1 MGGSELTRTPEGQR
15 SRYIT
20 HEVIREQFRDCTV
33 EWTANFIS
41 FRGAAVDYQTAET
54 QAAQL
59 QTQANQTGQ
68 QLKQLA
74 EKLQAKVTD
83 PNLSRELLLDLREAA
98 LAVQQ
103 QNQSALALLERMA
116 QYIHVL
122 ESHLNT
128 LPQSSF
134 QTRGWAAQP
143 YYGSAGGFMGNVVS
157 GLGLG
162 AGFGLASDL
171 VSGIFNAL

>member
-1 MGGSELTRTPEGQR
+1 M
-15 SRYIT
+15 
-20 HEVIREQFRDCTV
+20 
-33 EWTANFIS
+33 
-41 FRGAAVDYQTAET
+41 DYQTAEA

-59 QTQANQTGQ
+59 QNQANQTGQ

-74 EKLQAKVTD
+74 EKLQSKVSD
-83 PNLSRELLLDLREAA
+83 PTLARELLLDLREAA
-98 LAVQQ
+98 LAIQQ
-103 QNQSALALLERMA
+103 QNQSALALVEQMA

-122 ESHLNT
+122 ESHLNS
-128 LPQSSF
+128 LPQPGF

-143 YYGSAGGFMGNVVS
+143 YYGASGGFMGNVVS

-171 VSGIFNAL
+171 VNSIFRGW

>member
-1 MGGSELTRTPEGQR
+1 M
-15 SRYIT
+15 
-20 HEVIREQFRDCTV
+20 
-33 EWTANFIS
+33 
-41 FRGAAVDYQTAET
+41 DYQTAET

-59 QTQANQTGQ
+59 QTLANQTAQ
-68 QLKQLA
+68 ELKQLA
-74 EKLQAKVTD
+74 EKLQSKVTD
-83 PNLSRELLLDLREAA
+83 PSLSRELLLDLREAA
-98 LAVQQ
+98 LAIQQ
-103 QNQSALALLERMA
+103 QNQSALTLVEQMA

-128 LPQSSF
+128 VPQASF

-143 YYGSAGGFMGNVVS
+143 YYGSSGGFMGNVMS

-171 VSGIFNAL
+171 VGSIFNAL